1 MYTFILPMLYTITVK
16 EIVISLKYTCICICV
31 HTVRNHVVNHNI
43 QQVKVHR
50 LQQKTRA
57 KEKTGFF
64 CLAMSVCLFIYIL
77 LRKAYE

>member
-43 QQVKVHR
+43 QQVKIYNNRKRERKKKQFLVCF
-50 LQQKTRA
+50 TMSA
-57 KEKTGFF
+57 
-64 CLAMSVCLFIYIL
+64 CLSIDL
-77 LRKAYE
+77 LLT

>member
-43 QQVKVHR
+43 STGQNIQ
-50 LQQKTRA
+50 QQKTRTQ
-57 KEKTGFF
+57 EETVFG
-64 CLAMSVCLFIYIL
+64 LFYHE
-77 LRKAYE
+77 RMFVD